1 MISVKD
7 IVELLGIKLLG
18 VIPEDISILL
28 SSNEGKPISYRNKHP
43 MYQFFIDIAKSLSGQ
58 KDLPSQ
64 DFAKS
69 KTESLWKKVKR
80 SFTMNR

>member
-1 MISVKD
+1 MHS
-7 IVELLGIKLLG
+7 LF
-18 VIPEDISILL
+18 
-28 SSNEGKPISYRNKHP
+28 Y
-43 MYQFFIDIAKSLSGQ
+43 DIAKSLVGQ
-58 KDLPSQ
+58 KELPSQ